1 MGLFKISAL
10 GVAGLAASLALA
22 SASQA
27 QVFNYTF
34 SNASYSG
41 NGDTAFLSGTF
52 SWDSQANAVVSSDI
66 DLTGTDAGNA
76 VSCTDCTTGIY
87 DPEHFAVHL
96 GSQALYITFGSSLS
110 SGGNV
115 ALSLFAPDQGNQPEY
130 QGGSAFTTVTGGVT
144 TSVPEPASWAM
155 LVLGFG
161 VAGYSLRTAK
171 RRSGETLFA

>member
-1 MGLFKISAL
+1 MGVRRIAAL
-10 GVAGLAASLALA
+10 GIAGLAASLSFA
-22 SASQA
+22 SAGHA

-41 NGDTAFLSGTF
+41 NGDTAFLSGNFT
-52 SWDSQANAVVSSDI
+52 WDAQANAIVSSDI
-66 DLTGTDAGNA
+66 SLTGVDGGNA
-76 VSCTDCTTGIY
+76 VSCTNCTSGIY

-96 GSQALYITFGSSLS
+96 GSQALYITFASSLS

-130 QGGSAFTTVTGGVT
+130 QGRSPFTAVTGGVT

-161 VAGYSLRTAK
+161 VAGYSLRAAK
-171 RRSGETLFA
+171 RRSVSAHFA